1 MAELSGVFLYVGF
14 AAIAGLMIAATALR
28 WLRMRRDKQTTLS
41 FWKYLSTIT
50 GPNADPPPFEP
61 VAAVQEALPRYSGPD
76 TTSSSEQEDAPFV
89 IVCRGQ
95 DALSDDVTLLPPPPP
110 LYSR

>member
-14 AAIAGLMIAATALR
+14 AAIACLMIAATAVR

-76 TTSSSEQEDAPFV
+76 TTTAEQEEDAPFV

-95 DALSDDVTLLPPPPP
+95 DALSDGATSPLPPP

>member
-1 MAELSGVFLYVGF
+1 MAELSGVYLYIGF
-14 AAIAGLMIAATALR
+14 TAIACLMIAATAVR

-61 VAAVQEALPRYSGPD
+61 VASAVQEPLPRYSGP
-76 TTSSSEQEDAPFV
+76 SEEEERDAPFV
-89 IVCRGQ
+89 IVCRGH
-95 DALSDDVTLLPPPPP
+95 DALCEDDAPPLPLPPPQ
-110 LYSR
+110 YSR